1 MAPLAEAVTVSLLSL
16 FIYLLG
22 GNSVVGLLMAMAG
35 LGFTVN
41 LSFMR
46 RSLIADKS
54 WIIMLGGTAYTGL
67 SIALSNRVIALST
80 SLILILLMLSITS
93 HISIVVTD
101 RDLDLLI
108 ITGLIAGL
116 IGSVMRLEYT
126 PWVILSP
133 VIEYLLSSTGGEELL
148 GRLYYVVSL
157 SLLLLLHPLL
167 LAYVFA
173 LNILRQYFK
182 PLNTPSNIWADMVFR
197 VVLVVM
203 FNA

>member
-1 MAPLAEAVTVSLLSL
+1 MVPLAEAVAVSLLSL
-16 FIYLLG
+16 MSYLLG
-22 GNSVVGLLMAMAG
+22 GNSVEGLLIAMAG

-46 RSLIADKS
+46 RSLVADKS
-54 WIIMLGGTAYTGL
+54 WMIMLGGTAYTGL
-67 SIALSNRVIALST
+67 SIALNNRVIALSI

-93 HISIVVTD
+93 YISIVVTD

-108 ITGLIAGL
+108 ITGLTAGL
-116 IGSVMRLEYT
+116 IGSVMHLEYT

-182 PLNTPSNIWADMVFR
+182 PLNTPSGIWVDMVFR
-197 VVLVVM
+197 TVLVV